1 MTDLEKLLSALR
13 KDDVKRDFI
22 DNRKETAKEEV
33 KEIKEIKE
41 IVKEESKEEP
51 VKVEINEVVEVKKKK

>member
-1 MTDLEKLLSALR
+1 MTDLEKILSALR

-22 DNRKETAKEEV
+22 DNRKETTNEEI

-41 IVKEESKEEP
+41 EP
-51 VKVEINEVVEVKKKK
+51 VKIEINEVVEVKKKK

>member
-1 MTDLEKLLSALR
+1 MTDLEKILSALR

-22 DNRKETAKEEV
+22 DNRKETTKE
-33 KEIKEIKE
+33 EIKE
-41 IVKEESKEEP
+41 IVKEEIKEEP